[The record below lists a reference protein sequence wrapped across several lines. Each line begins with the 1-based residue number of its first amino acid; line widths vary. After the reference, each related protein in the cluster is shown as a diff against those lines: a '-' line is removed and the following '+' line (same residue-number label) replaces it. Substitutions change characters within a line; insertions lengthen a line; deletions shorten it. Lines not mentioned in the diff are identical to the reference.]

1 MNLNKH
7 IEFFNPANVEAPI
20 HVIGCGAIGS
30 YIATYLVRLGCN
42 NIHLWDFDTV
52 DPHNITNQMYRYNQ
66 IGKPKTDSLIEILKE
81 ISPSVNIIKHGAY
94 EKQNVSGYIFLA
106 VDSIDLRRE
115 ITTYLKDN
123 RYIKAMF
130 DCRMRLTDAQS
141 YAADW
146 SNKESIN
153 AFLNTM
159 QFSGEE
165 AKEAT
170 PVSACGTTLSV
181 VSTVATITA
190 LTITNFINFINK
202 KELQNI
208 ILVDT
213 FDYNLNA
220 FKI

>member
-7 IEFFNPANVEAPI
+7 IEFFNPANVDAPI
-20 HVIGCGAIGS
+20 HIIGCGAIGS

-66 IGKPKTDSLIEILKE
+66 IGKPKTDSLIEILEE
-81 ISPSVNIIKHGAY
+81 ISPNVNIIKHGAY
-94 EKQNVSGYIFLA
+94 EKQNISGYIFLA

-181 VSTVATITA
+181 VSTVATVTA
-190 LTITNFINFINK
+190 LTVTNFINFINK

-213 FDYNLNA
+213 FDYSLNA

>member
-123 RYIKAMF
+123 RYIKAVF

-170 PVSACGTTLSV
+170 PVSACGTALSV